1 MFRLLFT
8 LLFVGMLSIPML
20 QAQSEG
26 APDAWAF
33 RYIGSNYQWPLD
45 QVDDFSY
52 DDFGQGLE
60 FEYFRYLNDYFDVS
74 FPFRLQSA
82 DLPANQFGTGNRQAF
97 NFGLDALL
105 NLNFYK
111 GKTFRPRIFAGVGSI
126 LHDLDEFNLD
136 IPLGI
141 GLNWYLGGNTSL
153 STTAAYHISS
163 ADFRDHVQLGI
174 GFRLALDD
182 YEEPEPEVLDRDG
195 DGILDTEDLCPDTP
209 GVVALNGC
217 PDRDGD
223 GIADSS
229 DDCPDTPGIAEFKGC
244 PDTDGDGLKDS
255 DDKCP
260 EEAGPVDNEGCP
272 ITDRDGD
279 GINDEADNCPDEPG
293 TVANNGCPEKSLV
306 VTARDKMTNEVL
318 PNTEVAVVNSSGQVV
333 ATGTTNSMGVVE
345 INNVEPGDYTVTGK
359 LYDVDLEE
367 ASIKTSDFNSSEPV
381 QSTVYYDD
389 PNFIVQGKVFYCNS
403 PNPLPGVTLNLK
415 NNADN
420 FLKSTISGDDGAFI
434 FHLDQ
439 RATYELYATKQSFL
453 SQVVNVDASNY
464 DRSKS
469 VFVRLEI
476 CADEVECGE
485 AIRLNNIL
493 YDTGSAAIRSDAMPD
508 LNRVVQFLRDNKDA
522 KIEMSSHTD
531 SRGGADSN
539 MRLSQRR
546 AQSAAD
552 YIIAQGISSSR
563 VIGTGYGETQ
573 LLNRCADGVSCSQT
587 EHQLNRRTEFKV
599 ICPD

>member
-20 QAQSEG
+20 QAQTAG

-52 DDFGQGLE
+52 DDFGKGLE

-74 FPFRLQSA
+74 FPLRLQSA
-82 DLPANQFGTGNRQAF
+82 DLPLAADGSNNRQGF
-97 NFGLDALL
+97 NMGLDAVL

-111 GKTFRPRIFAGVGSI
+111 GEVFRPRIFAGVGSI
-126 LHDLDEFNLD
+126 WHDLDEFNLD
-136 IPLGI
+136 IPLGL
-141 GLNWYLGGNTSL
+141 GLNWHLGGNTSL
-153 STTAAYHISS
+153 STTAAYHISG
-163 ADFRDHVQLGI
+163 ADFRDHVQLGL
-174 GFRLALDD
+174 GFRVAIDD

-229 DDCPDTPGIAEFKGC
+229 DKCPDTPGIAAFEGC

-260 EEAGPVDNEGCP
+260 EEAGPIDNEGCP

-279 GINDEADNCPDEPG
+279 GVVDEADDCPDEPG

-306 VTARDKMTNEVL
+306 VTARDKLTNKVL
-318 PNTEVAVVNSSGQVV
+318 PNTQVAVVNSSGQVV
-333 ATGTTNSMGVVE
+333 ASGTTNSLGIVE
-345 INNVEPGDYTVTGK
+345 INNVEPGNYTITGK
-359 LYDVDLEE
+359 LYDVDLED

-381 QSTVYYDD
+381 QSTIYYDD

-403 PNPLPGVTLNLK
+403 PNPLLGVTLNLK

-420 FLKSTISGDDGAFI
+420 FLKSTVSGSDGAFI

-439 RATYELYATKQSFL
+439 RATYELYATKKSFL
-453 SQVVNVDASNY
+453 SQVVDVDANDY
-464 DRSKS
+464 DRSKN

-476 CADEVECGE
+476 CAEEVECGE
-485 AIRLNNIL
+485 AVRLNNIL
-493 YDTGSAAIRSDAMPD
+493 YDSGKHEIRPDAMPD

-522 KIEMSSHTD
+522 KVELSSHTD
-531 SRGGADSN
+531 STGGASSN
-539 MRLSQRR
+539 MSLSQRR

-552 YIIAQGISSSR
+552 YIIAQGINASR

-573 LLNRCADGVSCSQT
+573 LLNRCADGVPCSRT